1 MLASDGAR
9 VWTQVSLSPEH
20 LFLATLHSYSGNSS
34 LGSSP
39 KLEEGLNSPP
49 QVPMYPD
56 GRHWASESAPWVG
69 SPSLLTFVLSIGLLQ
84 LWEEKEA
91 QGLLGTWP

>member
-1 MLASDGAR
+1 MVLASDGAR

-20 LFLATLHSYSGNSS
+20 LFLATLHSCSGNSS

-49 QVPMYPD
+49 Q
-56 GRHWASESAPWVG
+56 APRTLMEATE
-69 SPSLLTFVLSIGLLQ
+69 PLS